1 MKLIFEELRPVS
13 LVYRDY
19 DGGKDVLVTWRIVA
33 QYAKAQRVLVV
44 DITVAAVDENDVP
57 GVEAHE
63 RRLLTIDT
71 RSEAI
76 RKAIQIADEHH
87 EATLQTLAIERSKH
101 PEPATILTAEE
112 HVS

>member
-1 MKLIFEELRPVS
+1 MKLIFEETRPVS
-13 LVYRDY
+13 LVYRSY
-19 DGGKDVLVTWRIVA
+19 GGGKDVRVTWRIVA

-44 DITVAAVDENDVP
+44 DLTIVAEDENDVP
-57 GVEAHE
+57 GVDAHE

-87 EATLQTLAIERSKH
+87 EAMAIALAIERSKH
-101 PEPATILTAEE
+101 PEPGAAPEATP
-112 HVS
+112 S